1 MKRLPLVLV
10 AVVCVVLAGAAPASA
25 GNHAPAV
32 VDTWIS
38 GPSGRAG
45 EGVLSANAQGQIL
58 NVSADAPTTI
68 VFDVGANVSGSPATF
83 RFMGGGGSPDFRVQ
97 YLAPNGADITLAV
110 TGRGYTVRKVPAGG
124 TATIRMVAT
133 IMPSAAGHSGN
144 LAVQAGSDMVSAFV
158 TAG

>member
-10 AVVCVVLAGAAPASA
+10 AVACAVLAGAAPASA
-25 GNHAPAV
+25 GKQAPAV

-58 NVSADAPTTI
+58 NVSANAPTTI
-68 VFDVGANVSGSPATF
+68 VFDVGANVSGSATTF
-83 RFMGGGGSPDFRVQ
+83 RFVGGGGSPDFQVR

-124 TATIRMVAT
+124 TATIRMVVT
-133 IMPSAAGHSGN
+133 IMPSAAGHSGI
-144 LAVQAGSDMVSAFV
+144 LAVQAGSDMVAAFV